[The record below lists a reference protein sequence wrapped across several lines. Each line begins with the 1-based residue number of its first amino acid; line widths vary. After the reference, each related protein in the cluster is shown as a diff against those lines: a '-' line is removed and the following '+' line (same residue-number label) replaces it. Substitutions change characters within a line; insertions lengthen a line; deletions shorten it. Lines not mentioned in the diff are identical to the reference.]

1 MKLTSFFGA
10 FSDATQVTR
19 SASYQ
24 SSSSHTFFLLF
35 AVSPSNRH
43 SRGEN
48 FETSGGNKKTQHDEG
63 YLNVGF
69 IDEAH
74 RLQDILSDTTTY
86 PVFPRRAAERA
97 DP

>member
-1 MKLTSFFGA
+1 MKLTSFFGHSRTQRKSHVQHLINHHLHIH
-10 FSDATQVTR
+10 FSFC
-19 SASYQ
+19 
-24 SSSSHTFFLLF
+24 SSFLLQI
-35 AVSPSNRH
+35 VIP
-43 SRGEN
+43 RGEN

-86 PVFPRRAAERA
+86 PVSPRKAAERA
-97 DP
+97 AP